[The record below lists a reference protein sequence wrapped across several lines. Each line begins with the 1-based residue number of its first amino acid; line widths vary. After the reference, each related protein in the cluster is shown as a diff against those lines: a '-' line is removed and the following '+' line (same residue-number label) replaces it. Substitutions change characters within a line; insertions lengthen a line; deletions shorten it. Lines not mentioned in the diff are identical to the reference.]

1 MMDPTMEETIFDAV
15 LTRAFADAVTEEL
28 TELER
33 DCPETVDYPEKYRK
47 IERKA
52 YRKRWGGRFR
62 MSRTMQRAAAW
73 ILVVGLTGGMLVMMI
88 PEVRAGFRNLVA
100 TSFEKYITFES
111 ATTSTAYSD
120 KKREYCFEYMPENYE
135 ETEYSNKLGVKYK
148 FESIIDDTYF
158 KISYYPCNSISFRYD
173 NEHSIVTEYEIN
185 GNNAYLIYFEI
196 DEDYTLT
203 WNDGVNIFRIDG
215 NISSDEILKI
225 ARNIFKIE

>member
-1 MMDPTMEETIFDAV
+1 MKNPAMEEAIFDAV
-15 LTRAFADAVTEEL
+15 LTRAFADAVAEEL
-28 TELER
+28 AELER
-33 DCPETVDYPEKYRK
+33 DCPETVDYPENYRK

-52 YRKRWGGRFR
+52 YRKRWGGGFR
-62 MSRTMQRAAAW
+62 WTRTMQCAAAW
-73 ILVVGLTGGMLVMMI
+73 ILVIGLTGGMLVMMI

-100 TSFEKYITFES
+100 TAFEKYITFES
-111 ATTSTAYSD
+111 ATTSTKHSD
-120 KKREYCFEYMPENYE
+120 KKGEYCFEYMPENYW

-185 GNNAYLIYFEI
+185 GNNAYLIHFEL

-215 NISSDEILKI
+215 NISADEILKI
-225 ARNIFKIE
+225 AENIIRIE

>member
-1 MMDPTMEETIFDAV
+1 MKTPSMDETIFDAV
-15 LTRAFADAVTEEL
+15 LTRAFADAAEAEL
-28 TELER
+28 AEIER
-33 DCPETVDYPEKYRK
+33 DCPQTVDYPEKYRK

-52 YRKRWGGRFR
+52 YRKRWGGGFR
-62 MSRTMQRAAAW
+62 WTRTMQRAAAW
-73 ILVVGLTGGMLVMMI
+73 ILVIGLAGGALLMMV

-111 ATTSTAYSD
+111 VTTSATCSD
-120 KKREYCFEYMPENYE
+120 KKGDYCFEYMPENYV

-173 NEHSIVTEYEIN
+173 NEHSIVKEYEIN

-225 ARNIFKIE
+225 ARNIFRIE